1 MGLFNVFP
9 GLQTASSNQQAKRNA
24 RAVDTTASCIMM
36 ADVERNIVFA
46 NDAASKLL
54 KDFESEFRKSFPSLS
69 AGNLLGQSIEQF
81 YRDPK
86 GQQNSLAMLR
96 EPATTFMSVGNLE
109 FKLTFSPLLD
119 PNGNSLGTMVEWV
132 DQTDL
137 VVTKGKMDALDKA
150 QAIIEFDTKG
160 NILNANEN
168 FLATTGYQRDEIIGR
183 HHSMFVRNDYA
194 SSDEYRRFWQA
205 LADGEIKS
213 GEFNRVGKLGKDVW
227 IQASYNPVRNN
238 KGDIVGVVKFATDI
252 TETKRQSAYYEG
264 QIAAINKSQAVIE
277 FTVDGTILHA
287 NDHFLAA
294 TGYSLDE
301 IKGQHHSMFVSKD
314 YANSPAYSQFW
325 AQLKQ
330 GNYFADEFRRFGKG
344 GHEIWIQASYNP
356 IFDHNGKPYKV
367 VKYATDI
374 TQRKQAVNDI
384 RRTMNELVRGN
395 LDCHIEHQFEGELKE
410 LADTINTFT
419 GDMKNIIGSISD
431 VMTRLSTGDL
441 TSRIDAHFEGE
452 FATLGNAI
460 NQFVEEMCGTIGN
473 INDAVETINTASSEI
488 ATGNSDLSTR
498 TEQQASSLEETAS
511 SMEELTSTVRLNAE
525 NATQA
530 STLASQATAVAN
542 EGGEVI
548 REVVSTMTAINTSA
562 QEISDIIGVIDGI
575 AFQTNILALNAA
587 VEAARAG
594 EQGRGFAVVASEVR
608 SLAQRSAEAAKDI
621 KALISDSVN
630 KIEGGNAL
638 VKKSGDTMNDVVT
651 AIKRVNDIMSEIAAA
666 SAEQATGIEEVNK
679 AIVQM
684 DEMTQQNA
692 ALVEEAAAAADS
704 LQQQAGQLNERV
716 SMFTLDERASD
727 TSVTPKMVMPS
738 PVAVSPKPVV
748 PKKITRTAELKP
760 AIPQEA
766 EWEAF

>member
-1 MGLFNVFP
+1 MGLFNVIP
-9 GLQTASSNQQAKRNA
+9 GLQAASSHQQAKRNEQ
-24 RAVDTTASCIMM
+24 AVQTTASCIMM

-46 NDAASKLL
+46 NVAVSRLL
-54 KDFESEFRKSFPSLS
+54 NDFESEFREVFPSFS
-69 AGNLLGQSIEQF
+69 AGSLLGQSIEPF
-81 YRDPK
+81 YRAPS
-86 GQQNSLAMLR
+86 GQQRSLATLS
-96 EPATTFMSVGNLE
+96 EPVTTFLTVGQLE
-109 FKLTFSPLLD
+109 FQLTFSPLLD
-119 PNGNSLGTMVEWV
+119 PKGNNLGTMVEWV
-132 DQTDL
+132 DQTEFL
-137 VVTKGKMDALDKA
+137 LNSSKMDALDKA
-150 QAIIEFDTKG
+150 QAVIEFDTKG
-160 NILNANEN
+160 NIKNANDN
-168 FLATTGYQRDEIIGR
+168 FLATTGYQLDDIVGR
-183 HHSMFVRNDYA
+183 HHSMFVHSDYA
-194 SSDEYRRFWQA
+194 ASDEYRRFWQS
-205 LADGEIKS
+205 LADGEVKS
-213 GEFNRVGKLGKDVW
+213 GEFNRVGKSGKEVW

-238 KGDIVGVVKFATDI
+238 KGEVVGVVKFATDI
-252 TETKRQSAYYEG
+252 TEAKQQSAYFEG

-277 FTVDGTILHA
+277 FTVDGTIVHA
-287 NDHFLAA
+287 NEHFLAA
-294 TGYSLDE
+294 TGYALEE
-301 IKGQHHSMFVSKD
+301 IKGQHHSMFVSPD
-314 YANSPAYSQFW
+314 YASSPAYGQFW

-330 GNYFADEFRRFGKG
+330 GTFFTDEFRRFGKG
-344 GHEIWIQASYNP
+344 GREIWIQASYNP
-356 IFDHNGKPYKV
+356 IFDHTGKPYKV

-384 RRTMNELVRGN
+384 RRTMSELVRGN

-419 GDMKNIIGSISD
+419 GDMKNIIGSISE

-452 FATLGNAI
+452 FATLGSAI

-530 STLASQATAVAN
+530 STLASQATIVAN

-621 KALISDSVN
+621 KELISDSVN
-630 KIEGGNAL
+630 KIAGGNAL

-692 ALVEEAAAAADS
+692 ALVEEAAAAAES

-716 SMFTLDERASD
+716 STFTLDESSGRKSSAPRM
-727 TSVTPKMVMPS
+727 VMPAPVMPS
-738 PVAVSPKPVV
+738 PKSLAPKT
-748 PKKITRTAELKP
+748 ITRATELKP
-760 AIPQEA
+760 ATPQEA